1 MKMKR
6 ERPANI
12 SIPGDAL
19 VNLPVGKFIAC
30 QYSLIDGLST
40 PTLIWSYQD
49 EAGVLKN
56 GCFDFTGKYLGE
68 LENE

>member
-6 ERPANI
+6 ERNANI

-19 VNLPVGKFIAC
+19 INLPIGKFIAC
-30 QYSLIDGLST
+30 QYSLVGGLST
-40 PTLIWSYQD
+40 PTLIWSYKD
-49 EAGVLKN
+49 KN
-56 GCFDFTGKYLGE
+56 GNLKTGCFNFSGKHLGE

>member
-6 ERPANI
+6 ERNANI
-12 SIPGDAL
+12 AIPGDAL
-19 VNLPVGKFIAC
+19 INLPIGKFIGC
-30 QYSLIDGLST
+30 QYSLIGGLST
-40 PTLIWSYQD
+40 PTLIWSYFD
-49 EAGVLKN
+49 EAGLQKI

>member
-6 ERPANI
+6 ELPANI

-19 VNLPVGKFIAC
+19 INLPFGKFVAC

-40 PTLIWSYQD
+40 PTLVWLFKD
-49 EAGVLKN
+49 EDGKLKT
-56 GCFDFTGKYLGE
+56 GCFNFTGKYLGE
-68 LENE
+68 LEND

>member
-6 ERPANI
+6 ERNANI

-19 VNLPVGKFIAC
+19 INLPIGKFIAC
-30 QYSLIDGLST
+30 QYSLVGGLST
-40 PTLIWSYQD
+40 PTLIWSYKD
-49 EAGVLKN
+49 KN
-56 GCFDFTGKYLGE
+56 GYLKTGCFNFSGKHLGE